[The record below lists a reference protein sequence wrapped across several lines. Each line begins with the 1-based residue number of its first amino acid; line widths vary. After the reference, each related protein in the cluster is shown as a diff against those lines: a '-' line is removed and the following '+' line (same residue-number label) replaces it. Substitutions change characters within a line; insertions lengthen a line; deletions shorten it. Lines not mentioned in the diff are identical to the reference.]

1 MTVQELI
8 EALNKVEDKSKRV
21 IFHPNGRD
29 TEYDMQEWDDT
40 VILY

>member
-8 EALNKVEDKSKRV
+8 DTLNKVKDKSKRI

-29 TEYDMQEWDDT
+29 TEYDMQEWANT